1 MLKRLLKYDLKS
13 IFKYWWIGA
22 ITTVGAAILGGFCI
36 NILESERSVPQSL
49 EYFVG
54 MMLVIVVLCFVA
66 FAIMSEILMFVR
78 FYKNLFTDEGYLT
91 FTLPVKRSE
100 ILNSKLIMSI
110 FTMFVTCAVL
120 VADIIIMLFIGYGNY
135 IFTAEFWQEIS
146 IIINEILEA
155 TGIYAGVYIL
165 EIIALSILLAVFSNL
180 FLFCCITFAAVIT
193 KKARIITAI
202 GIYYG
207 ASSVFSFVMQMF
219 YIFGIAGLTN
229 WFSDLPQGAVNP
241 VISVIALTIIVFFGM
256 LCGLMYTLQYW
267 MLDRK
272 LNLS

>member
-1 MLKRLLKYDLKS
+1 MLKKLLKYDLKS

-36 NILESERSVPQSL
+36 NMLESERSVPQSM
-49 EYFVG
+49 EYLIG
-54 MMLVIVVLCFVA
+54 MMLVIVFICFVA
-66 FAIMSEILMFVR
+66 FVIMSEILVFVR

-100 ILNSKLIMSI
+100 ILNSKLIMSV
-110 FTMFVTCAVL
+110 FTMFVTCAVI
-120 VADIIIMLFIGYGNY
+120 VADIIIMLLIGIGNY
-135 IFTAEFWQEIS
+135 IFTAEFWREIG

-165 EIIALSILLAVFSNL
+165 EIIALIILSVVFSNL

-207 ASSVFSFVMQMF
+207 VSSVISFVMQVF

-229 WFSDLPQGAVNP
+229 WISDLPQAAGNP
-241 VISVIALTIIVFFGM
+241 VISLIALTLIVFFGM